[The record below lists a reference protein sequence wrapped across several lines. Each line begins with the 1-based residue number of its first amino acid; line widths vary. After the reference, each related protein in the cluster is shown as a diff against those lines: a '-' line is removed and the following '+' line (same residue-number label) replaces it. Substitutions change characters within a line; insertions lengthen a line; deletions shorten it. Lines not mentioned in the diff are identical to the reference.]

1 MDDKRIS
8 SKKISQRH
16 PFHEDGSLILGIITY
31 TLLSSPLLPP
41 PPHLPPISRPRAPLS
56 SSTLEN
62 RENAF
67 KRNLEKGV
75 EMKVKVVEAKFQE
88 EKLKLQQK
96 HDDDVQK
103 ILERKNQEIEEM
115 RVQYR

>member
-1 MDDKRIS
+1 M
-8 SKKISQRH
+8 
-16 PFHEDGSLILGIITY
+16 
-31 TLLSSPLLPP
+31 
-41 PPHLPPISRPRAPLS
+41 
-56 SSTLEN
+56 EN
-62 RENAF
+62 QENIF

-88 EKLKLQQK
+88 EKLKLQQH

-115 RVQYR
+115 RVQYRYLCVCVMQRRLAREGEERT

>member
-1 MDDKRIS
+1 
-8 SKKISQRH
+8 
-16 PFHEDGSLILGIITY
+16 
-31 TLLSSPLLPP
+31 
-41 PPHLPPISRPRAPLS
+41 
-56 SSTLEN
+56 
-62 RENAF
+62 
-67 KRNLEKGV
+67 
-75 EMKVKVVEAKFQE
+75 MKVKVVEAKFQE

>member
-1 MDDKRIS
+1 MEEEKRKKEKKTGASIIIVPIIPFY
-8 SKKISQRH
+8 SK
-16 PFHEDGSLILGIITY
+16 G
-31 TLLSSPLLPP
+31 
-41 PPHLPPISRPRAPLS
+41 RPPLS
-56 SSTLEN
+56 SSSLEN
-62 RENAF
+62 QENTF

-88 EKLKLQQK
+88 EKLKLQQR

-115 RVQYR
+115 RVQYRLAREAERT